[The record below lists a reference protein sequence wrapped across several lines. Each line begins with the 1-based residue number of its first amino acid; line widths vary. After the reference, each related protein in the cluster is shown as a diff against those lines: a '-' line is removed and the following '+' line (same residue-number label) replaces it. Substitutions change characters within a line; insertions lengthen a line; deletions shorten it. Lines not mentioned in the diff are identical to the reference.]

1 MHVATASYLQSNAP
15 RDAHYDAWIYYAA
28 ILDMYAKINMW
39 TTTKN
44 LGFL

>member
-1 MHVATASYLQSNAP
+1 MHVATASSLQSNAP
-15 RDAHYDAWIYYAA
+15 HDAHYDAWIYYAA
-28 ILDMYAKINMW
+28 ILDMYANMW